1 MITYFSKFMF
11 SARNVMIEV
20 WIRSEW
26 KVCLLFSCLCTVNR
40 TFSHNQQ
47 PNPTF
52 HKPHYFLVAALH
64 FIRIKNSEWKL
75 VSFGKIHC
83 LRVPFMRFQKRY
95 FAMLTT
101 RTEMRFFFENGYRI
115 TKPRSLSIVQAH

>member
-11 SARNVMIEV
+11 PARNVMIEV

-47 PNPTF
+47 SNPTF
-52 HKPHYFLVAALH
+52 HKPYYFLVAALH

-83 LRVPFMRFQKRY
+83 LRVPFMRFQKKVLCY
-95 FAMLTT
+95 ANYTNWN
-101 RTEMRFFFENGYRI
+101 EIFFENGYRI
-115 TKPRSLSIVQAH
+115 MKPRSLSIVQAH